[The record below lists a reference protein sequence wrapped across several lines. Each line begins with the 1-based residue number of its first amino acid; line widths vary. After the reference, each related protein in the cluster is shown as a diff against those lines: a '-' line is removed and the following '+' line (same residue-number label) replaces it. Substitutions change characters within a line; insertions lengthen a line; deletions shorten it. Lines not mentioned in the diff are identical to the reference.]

1 MHLRYRS
8 IAVLST
14 TAEKLRVASYEKRV
28 ALCRIVQAAVDAYLA
43 PAAVL
48 AVPVAPAPRRAARVT
63 VKPATIAGVR
73 HAR

>member
-48 AVPVAPAPRRAARVT
+48 AVPVPRRAARVT